1 MSDTQTEA
9 KAHLKEH
16 GWARIPSVL
25 SKEEAADALDRLW
38 KAKAAVEAEGEETY
52 LEFLD
57 PNPSNVRVFYLMAVD
72 KIFRDLIS
80 HPTAIE
86 MVKSLLGDGF
96 IISNFTANIAR
107 PGSKSMALHSDQ
119 SIVFPDPWH
128 DIWALNVIWCLTDV
142 TKENGATLYIPGSNK
157 WVTRKEVPENAPELL
172 VPFEGKAGDI
182 IMMDGRVWHTS
193 GSNTT
198 KDQDR
203 ALLFGYYTKGFMR
216 QQVNWTA
223 KLSKDIQ
230 DTLTPEQKQWLGL
243 GVVGNIGVTV
253 NILKTMGL
261 GFDETVAT
269 FFGRPVRPGVTKG
282 SYYQID

>member
-1 MSDTQTEA
+1 MPSDQGEA
-9 KAHLKEH
+9 KAHLQEH

-25 SKEEAADALDRLW
+25 SKEEAASALDRLW

-57 PNPSNVRVFYLMAVD
+57 PSPSNVRVFYLMAVD

-80 HPTAIE
+80 HPTAVE
-86 MVKSLLGDGF
+86 MVKSALGDDF

-119 SIVFPDPWH
+119 SIVFPDPWQ

-182 IMMDGRVWHTS
+182 IVMDGRVWHTS

-223 KLSKDIQ
+223 KLSKEVQ

-243 GVVGNIGVTV
+243 GVVGNIGVTGDFRYMSV
-253 NILKTMGL
+253 QYPDSGLKT
-261 GFDETVAT
+261 
-269 FFGRPVRPGVTKG
+269 
-282 SYYQID
+282 